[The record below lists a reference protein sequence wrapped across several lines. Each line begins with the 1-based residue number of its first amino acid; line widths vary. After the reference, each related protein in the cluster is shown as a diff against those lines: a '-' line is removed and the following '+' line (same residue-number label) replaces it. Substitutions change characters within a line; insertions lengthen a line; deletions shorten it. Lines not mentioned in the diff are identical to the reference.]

1 MANYCCVCKRPIER
15 EDAPILAFGAYG
27 SPKCLC
33 DECSDYIEKATESV
47 EYDEI
52 ISASKNLQNAM
63 INGDTGDIR
72 IIEKVNEILSSS
84 KERAEAIKSGT
95 YDFSTDSESSEE

>member
-1 MANYCCVCKRPIER
+1 MAKYCCVCKRPLDS

-33 DECSDYIEKATESV
+33 RDCSNYVEKATESMD
-47 EYDEI
+47 YDEI
-52 ISASKNLQNAM
+52 LSASKNLQDAM
-63 INGDTGDIR
+63 IKGDTGDIA

-84 KERAEAIKSGT
+84 KEKGNSR
-95 YDFSTDSESSEE
+95 